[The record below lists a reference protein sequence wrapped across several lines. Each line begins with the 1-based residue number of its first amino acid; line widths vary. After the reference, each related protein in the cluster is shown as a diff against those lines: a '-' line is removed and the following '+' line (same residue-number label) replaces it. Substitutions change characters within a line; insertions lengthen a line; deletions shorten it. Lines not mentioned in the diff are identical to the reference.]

1 MLFGKPIDRIEQAD
15 LQRLIDDGVLEKKN
29 LDYKK
34 QFTGGSDSDKKELL
48 YDLTSFANAGGGYL
62 IFGIREKDG
71 IPVEIEGIDS
81 AAVDSERLRIE
92 SLLQDGVDPRI
103 PGVRLQPVQVKDG
116 KSVLIVH
123 VPRSWAAP
131 HMVKFKGVSKFYS
144 RNSGGKYQL
153 DVSELRT
160 AFLLSETIA
169 ERIRNFRIERLGAV
183 VANELPVKMSAE
195 AKVILHFIP
204 FSAFS
209 PYGSREFHIPTIE
222 EYQEVAPLK
231 SAYHKGTTH
240 RLNFDGFLACSPP
253 EKGGNSI
260 VYSQLFR
267 NGIIETIESSLI
279 RDEHRPVHAQNN
291 ISIGLIEKNVIEA
304 LTRYLSYYNKHQ
316 IEPPFVVLLSLLGTK
331 GMTTPPSSVFNYDGG
346 HPIDKNELIIPEI
359 LIENL
364 TQEID
369 VVMRPAFDSIWNA
382 AGHERSLS
390 YDETGRL
397 KK

>member
-1 MLFGKPIDRIEQAD
+1 MLFGKPIDRLEIAD
-15 LQRLIDDGVLEKKN
+15 LQRLIDDGILEKKN

-62 IFGIREKDG
+62 IFGMREKDG
-71 IPVEIEGIDS
+71 IPVEIEGIDT
-81 AAVDSERLRIE
+81 AAVDSEKLRIE

-103 PGVRLQPVQVKDG
+103 PGVRSEPVQVNDG

-144 RNSGGKYQL
+144 RNSAGKYHL

-160 AFLLSETIA
+160 AFLLSESIA
-169 ERIRNFRIERLGAV
+169 EKIRNFRIERLGAI
-183 VANELPVKMSAE
+183 VANQLPVEMSTE
-195 AKVILHFIP
+195 PKVILHLIP

-209 PYGSREFHIPTIE
+209 SYGSSEFHIPTFE
-222 EYQEVAPLK
+222 EYEEVAPLK
-231 SAYHKGTTH
+231 PYYRKRMTH
-240 RLNFDGFLACSPP
+240 RLNFDGFLAYSPP
-253 EKGGNSI
+253 EQAGNSI

-267 NGIIETIESSLI
+267 NGIIETVESSLI
-279 RDEHRPVHAQNN
+279 RNEHAPLHAQNH
-291 ISIGLIEKNVIEA
+291 IGIGQIEKNVVEA
-304 LTRYLSYYNKHQ
+304 LERYFGYYKKQQ
-316 IEPPFVVLLSLLGTK
+316 IGPPYVVLLSLLGTK
-331 GMTTPPSSVFNYDGG
+331 EMATPPKAIGLSSG

-359 LIENL
+359 LIEDL

-390 YDETGRL
+390 YDESGRL